1 MCISLPSCAYSKNPS
16 NESIDIDYLSSHIC
30 ANPSQLYLFTRNR
43 YSYRSIQMDTDPY
56 YNKSIVTL
64 STFYM
69 DLYTIQDELI
79 SHHGKY

>member
-1 MCISLPSCAYSKNPS
+1 
-16 NESIDIDYLSSHIC
+16 
-30 ANPSQLYLFTRNR
+30 
-43 YSYRSIQMDTDPY
+43 MDTDPY